1 MNKFLLS
8 IRSKNSAG
16 FTLIE
21 TLVSMFI
28 FVLVV
33 ASVSQIFT
41 RAFSGYRYEKSTQE
55 SLESAQFAM
64 NTMAK
69 ELRTS
74 SIVAFVSTTDIK
86 FIDYSQGK
94 CFEYQITAGTLTMA
108 YRDGVTKVADCGGS
122 YGDST
127 IVASGIVGGRFSV
140 VSSNATQVGRVTIS
154 LQVGGA
160 TASAQKSNIQTSVSL
175 RDYNVSGV

>member
-8 IRSKNSAG
+8 IRSKKSAG

-28 FVLVV
+28 FVLVM

-41 RAFSGYRYEKSTQE
+41 KAFSGYRYEKSTQE

-69 ELRTS
+69 ELRTASIS
-74 SIVAFVSTTDIK
+74 SSSSSLIK
-86 FIDYSQGK
+86 FIDYSQNT
-94 CFEYQITAGTLTMA
+94 CFDYEIIGTTLTVESKA
-108 YRDGVTKVADCGGS
+108 GTKVADCGSGG
-122 YGDST
+122 YGASAV
-127 IVASGIVGGRFSV
+127 VASGIVSGSFLA
-140 VSSNATQVGRVTIS
+140 VSSNTMQVGRVTIS

-160 TASAQKSNIQTSVSL
+160 TASAQTSNIQTSVSL